1 MNAFDLFCLLCLNY
15 VSMEAPVT
23 LNHHLGHVEWP
34 LQSTQVHRL
43 IPTRIDAD
51 RFAIVNLEKTQKLHF
66 AVRFT
71 KWPSGVW
78 HSLSPLL
85 GFFLSCVC
93 RSGWCTLFLHTF
105 FCLTRSLSH
114 RTNTTIKRD
123 KNTLKFSQR
132 RKNLIVASAT
142 LPAWSR
148 LRRHPSWHH
157 PLSERF
163 VFSFVSFVFVLA
175 LVLLHGMTRRVFF
188 FSAATNYHSVGD
200 FSLRPKNDKMVLEVS
215 SSTSSPSSRRNGVP
229 LISLTNYSSA
239 QTKTI
244 SRRWLVC
251 SLTHAHFNHR
261 HMRFP
266 DWIVIHSISSSTV
279 FVKS

>member
-1 MNAFDLFCLLCLNY
+1 MATAKHTSPSVDSHENRCRPICHRQFGENSKTAFRCAIHQMALRCLTLSVTAAGLLLVLCLSKRMMHF
-15 VSMEAPVT
+15 VSA
-23 LNHHLGHVEWP
+23 
-34 LQSTQVHRL
+34 Q
-43 IPTRIDAD
+43 
-51 RFAIVNLEKTQKLHF
+51 
-66 AVRFT
+66 
-71 KWPSGVW
+71 
-78 HSLSPLL
+78 
-85 GFFLSCVC
+85 
-93 RSGWCTLFLHTF
+93 F
-105 FCLTRSLSH
+105 FCLTMSLSH

-123 KNTLKFSQR
+123 KNTLRFSQR
-132 RKNLIVASAT
+132 RKNLIIASAT

-148 LRRHPSWHH
+148 LRRHPSWHP
-157 PLSERF
+157 PLSEKF

-175 LVLLHGMTRRVFF
+175 LVLLHGMTRRDFF
-188 FSAATNYHSVGD
+188 FAATNYHSVGD